1 MNGNMLTQ
9 RSLWPCL
16 VILVLLFSAAAS
28 PSRAQLIENFSEW
41 SAFAA
46 TKNGKKYCY
55 MGSKPTGEK
64 GDYRKR
70 GKTYILVTHRPAEK
84 TRDVV
89 SISAGYSYK
98 SESEVE
104 VAIGGQ
110 RFRMFTDGDNAWAYD
125 KEKENDRALTR
136 AMRDGITMI
145 VTGMSSR
152 GTLTT
157 DTYSLRGFTAAYRA
171 IGKACGVK

>member
-1 MNGNMLTQ
+1 MRLMITK
-9 RSLWPCL
+9 RSLLPCL
-16 VILVLLFSAAAS
+16 IVLVLLFSAAAS
-28 PSRAQLIENFSEW
+28 SARARLIETFSEW
-41 SAFAA
+41 SAFTA
-46 TKNGKKYCY
+46 TENGKKYCY
-55 MGSKPTGEK
+55 MGSKPTEEK

-89 SISAGYSYK
+89 SIRAGYTYK
-98 SESEVE
+98 PESDVE

-110 RFRMFTDGDNAWAYD
+110 RFRMFTDGDHAWAYD
-125 KEKENDRALTR
+125 KENDRSLTR
-136 AMRDGITMI
+136 AMRYGITMI
-145 VTGMSSR
+145 VTGISSR

-157 DTYSLRGFTAAYRA
+157 DTYSLLGFTAAYQA